1 MLRALAG
8 LVAGAL
14 FGLGFVVS
22 EMINPAKVQAF
33 LDVAGAWDPSLAF
46 VMGGA
51 VIVTFVG
58 YRLVFRRDRP
68 LFEATFSVP
77 TRTDLD
83 ARLIGGAVLFG
94 AGWGLA
100 GFCPGPAIAGLAL
113 GLRETVA
120 FVAAMAVGMILARW
134 FGDRGLVGSGRRATP
149 SAT

>member
-8 LVAGAL
+8 LVAGSL

-120 FVAAMAVGMILARW
+120 FVAGMAVGMILARW
-134 FGDRGLVGSGRRATP
+134 LGDRGLVGSGRPATP
-149 SAT
+149 AAT